1 MLVMLAIFFEVIL
14 DLIELTKCVKTDHCK
29 DFKLLMIENII
40 VASKVRYSYVMYNLY
55 EDIWD
60 FFHAI

>member
-1 MLVMLAIFFEVIL
+1 MLAIFFEVIL

-29 DFKLLMIENII
+29 NFKLLMIENII

-55 EDIWD
+55 EDI
-60 FFHAI
+60 